1 MSHQKIQNSGPFNV
15 WEGNWEEKKIICKK
29 AREEI
34 KRSVDPRGGM
44 EGRASNEV
52 WGGAATGGGPGTRT
66 D

>member
-1 MSHQKIQNSGPFNV
+1 MSHQKSQNSGTFKV

-44 EGRASNEV
+44 E
-52 WGGAATGGGPGTRT
+52 TGK
-66 D
+66 